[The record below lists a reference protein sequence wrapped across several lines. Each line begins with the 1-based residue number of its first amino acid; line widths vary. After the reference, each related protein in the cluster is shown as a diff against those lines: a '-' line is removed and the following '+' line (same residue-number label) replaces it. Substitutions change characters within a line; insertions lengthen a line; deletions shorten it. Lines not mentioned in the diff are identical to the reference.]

1 MPVGLNAGLHGVAA
15 ARVVWA
21 SRLPIQVMMMA
32 PEVPGLPSFDEKFGP
47 QAFTFDDVLLVPRR
61 SEVLPNEAST
71 ATRLADGLELHIPI
85 VSAAMDTVTE
95 ATMAIAMARN
105 GGIGILHRNLPVE
118 AQASEVDR
126 VKRSESGMITDPV
139 VLLGAEPVTKA
150 LELMAR
156 YHISGL
162 PVVDDDHRL
171 IGILTN
177 RDLRFEDRHDRPVS
191 EVMTSQGLVTVP
203 LGTTLAEASEL
214 LRAHRIEKLPVVDG
228 DGRLSGLITLKDIRK
243 RLQYPNAT
251 KDAQG
256 RLQVGAAI
264 GVGDD
269 AIKRAEALVA
279 AGVDVLVVDTA
290 HGHSTSVIDTVRQAA
305 ARFGSTII
313 MAGNVATAEAVR
325 DLAEAGA
332 AIVKV
337 GIGPGSICTT
347 RVVAGVGVPQLTAV
361 HDCARAAAEVGV
373 TVVADGGIRYSGDVA
388 KAIAAGAHAV
398 MLGGLLAGTEESPGE
413 LVPLRGQ
420 FFKEYRGMGSL
431 GAMDARSHSKDRYFQ
446 AEVTSP
452 DKVVPE
458 GIEGRVPYRG
468 PLAQVLHQIVGGLR
482 SSMGYCGAA
491 DLMSMRR
498 DARFVRIT
506 ASGVQES
513 HPHDVTITNEA
524 PNYPMS

>member
-1 MPVGLNAGLHGVAA
+1 MD
-15 ARVVWA
+15 
-21 SRLPIQVMMMA
+21 
-32 PEVPGLPSFDEKFGP
+32 PEVPGLPSADDKFGP
-47 QAFTFDDVLLVPRR
+47 QALTFDDVLLVPRR
-61 SEVLPNEAST
+61 SDVLPGDV
-71 ATRLADGLELHIPI
+71 ATSARLADGLELHIPV

-95 ATMAIAMARN
+95 SSMAIAMARN
-105 GGIGILHRNLPVE
+105 GGLGILHRNLPVE
-118 AQASEVDR
+118 AQAAEVDR
-126 VKRSESGMITDPV
+126 VKRSEAGMITDPV
-139 VLLGAEPVTKA
+139 VLTGGEPVSHA
-150 LELMAR
+150 LELLAR
-156 YHISGL
+156 YRISGL

-171 IGILTN
+171 VGILTN
-177 RDLRFEDRHDRPVS
+177 RDLRFEDRMDRPVA
-191 EVMTSQGLVTVP
+191 EIMTTEGLVTAP
-203 LGTTLAEASEL
+203 LGTTLTEASEL
-214 LRAHRIEKLPVVDG
+214 LRAHRIEKLPVVDA

-243 RLQYPNAT
+243 RLQYPHAT

-269 AIKRAEALVA
+269 AVKRAEALVT

-290 HGHSTSVIDTVRQAA
+290 HGHSTAVLDTVRQVVT
-305 ARFGSTII
+305 RFPEVIVMG
-313 MAGNVATAEAVR
+313 GNVATADAVR

-332 AIVKV
+332 SIVKV

-347 RVVAGVGVPQLTAV
+347 RVVAGVGVPQLSAI
-361 HDCARAAAEVGV
+361 HDCAAAAAEVGV
-373 TVVADGGIRYSGDVA
+373 TIVADGGIRYSGDVA
-388 KAIAAGAHAV
+388 KAIAAGADVV

-420 FFKEYRGMGSL
+420 YFKEYRGMGSL

-446 AEVTSP
+446 AEVTTP
-452 DKVVPE
+452 EKVVPE

-468 PLAQVLHQIVGGLR
+468 PLAQVLHQVVGGLR
-482 SSMGYCGAA
+482 SAMGYCGAP
-491 DLMSMRR
+491 DLGSLRR

>member
-1 MPVGLNAGLHGVAA
+1 MD
-15 ARVVWA
+15 
-21 SRLPIQVMMMA
+21 
-32 PEVPGLPSFDEKFGP
+32 PEVPGLPSADDKFGP
-47 QAFTFDDVLLVPRR
+47 QALTFDDVLLVPRR
-61 SEVLPNEAST
+61 SDVLPGDV
-71 ATRLADGLELHIPI
+71 ATSARLADGLELHIPV

-95 ATMAIAMARN
+95 SSMAIAMARN
-105 GGIGILHRNLPVE
+105 GGLGILHRNLPVE
-118 AQASEVDR
+118 AQAAEVDR
-126 VKRSESGMITDPV
+126 VKRSEAGMITDPV
-139 VLLGAEPVTKA
+139 VLTGGEPVSHA
-150 LELMAR
+150 LELLAR
-156 YHISGL
+156 YRISGL

-171 IGILTN
+171 VGILTN
-177 RDLRFEDRHDRPVS
+177 RDLRFEDRMDRPVA
-191 EVMTSQGLVTVP
+191 EIMTTEGLVTAP
-203 LGTTLAEASEL
+203 LGTTLTEASEL
-214 LRAHRIEKLPVVDG
+214 LRAHRIEKLPVVDA

-243 RLQYPNAT
+243 RLQYPHAT

-269 AIKRAEALVA
+269 AVKRAEALVT

-290 HGHSTSVIDTVRQAA
+290 HGHSTAVLDTVRQVVT
-305 ARFGSTII
+305 RFPEVIVMGGT
-313 MAGNVATAEAVR
+313 VATADAVR

-332 AIVKV
+332 SIVKV

-347 RVVAGVGVPQLTAV
+347 RVVAGVGVPQLSAI
-361 HDCARAAAEVGV
+361 HDCAAAAAEVGV
-373 TVVADGGIRYSGDVA
+373 TIVADGGIRYSGDVA
-388 KAIAAGAHAV
+388 KAIAAGADVV

-420 FFKEYRGMGSL
+420 YFKEYRGMGSL

-446 AEVTSP
+446 AEVTTP
-452 DKVVPE
+452 EKVVPE

-468 PLAQVLHQIVGGLR
+468 PLAQVLHQVVGGLR
-482 SSMGYCGAA
+482 SAMGYCGAP
-491 DLMSMRR
+491 DLGSLRR

>member
-1 MPVGLNAGLHGVAA
+1 
-15 ARVVWA
+15 
-21 SRLPIQVMMMA
+21 
-32 PEVPGLPSFDEKFGP
+32 
-47 QAFTFDDVLLVPRR
+47 
-61 SEVLPNEAST
+61 
-71 ATRLADGLELHIPI
+71 
-85 VSAAMDTVTE
+85 
-95 ATMAIAMARN
+95 
-105 GGIGILHRNLPVE
+105 
-118 AQASEVDR
+118 
-126 VKRSESGMITDPV
+126 
-139 VLLGAEPVTKA
+139 
-150 LELMAR
+150 
-156 YHISGL
+156 
-162 PVVDDDHRL
+162 
-171 IGILTN
+171 
-177 RDLRFEDRHDRPVS
+177 
-191 EVMTSQGLVTVP
+191 
-203 LGTTLAEASEL
+203 
-214 LRAHRIEKLPVVDG
+214 
-228 DGRLSGLITLKDIRK
+228 
-243 RLQYPNAT
+243 
-251 KDAQG
+251 
-256 RLQVGAAI
+256 
-264 GVGDD
+264 
-269 AIKRAEALVA
+269 
-279 AGVDVLVVDTA
+279 
-290 HGHSTSVIDTVRQAA
+290 
-305 ARFGSTII
+305 
-313 MAGNVATAEAVR
+313 
-325 DLAEAGA
+325 
-332 AIVKV
+332 
-337 GIGPGSICTT
+337 
-347 RVVAGVGVPQLTAV
+347 VVAGVGVPQLTAV

>member
-1 MPVGLNAGLHGVAA
+1 MTMASDDVGV
-15 ARVVWA
+15 
-21 SRLPIQVMMMA
+21 
-32 PEVPGLPSFDEKFGP
+32 PSFDEKFGP
-47 QAFTFDDVLLVPRR
+47 QAITFDDVLLVPRR
-61 SEVLPNEAST
+61 SDVLPSDVST
-71 ATRLADGLELHIPI
+71 AVRLADGLALHIPV

-105 GGIGILHRNLPVE
+105 GGIGILHRNMAVD
-118 AQASEVDR
+118 AQVAEVDR
-126 VKRSESGMITDPV
+126 VKRSEAGMITDPV
-139 VLLGAEPVTKA
+139 VLRGNEPVSAA

-177 RDLRFEDRHDRPVS
+177 RDLRFEERHDAAVS
-191 EVMTSQGLVTVP
+191 EVMTSDNLVTVP
-203 LGTTLAEASEL
+203 LGTTLNEAAEL
-214 LRAHRIEKLPVVDG
+214 LRSHRIEKLPVVDG

-251 KDAQG
+251 KDSQG

-269 AIKRAEALVA
+269 AVKRAEALAV

-290 HGHSTSVIDTVRQAA
+290 HGHSQSVLDTVREVAT
-305 ARFGSTII
+305 RFPSVTVMG
-313 MAGNVATAEAVR
+313 GNVATSDAVR
-325 DLAEAGA
+325 DLAAAGA
-332 AIVKV
+332 SVVKV

-347 RVVAGVGVPQLTAV
+347 RVVAGVGVPQLTAI

-373 TVVADGGIRYSGDVA
+373 TIVADGGIRYSGDVA

-420 FFKEYRGMGSL
+420 YFKEYRGMGSL

-446 AEVTSP
+446 AGVATP

-468 PLAQVLHQIVGGLR
+468 PLAQVLHQVVGGLR
-482 SSMGYCGAA
+482 SAMGYCGAA
-491 DLMSMRR
+491 DLGVLRT

-506 ASGVQES
+506 SSGVNES
-513 HPHDVTITNEA
+513 HPHDITITNEA
-524 PNYPMS
+524 PNYPIS

>member
-1 MPVGLNAGLHGVAA
+1 MD
-15 ARVVWA
+15 
-21 SRLPIQVMMMA
+21 
-32 PEVPGLPSFDEKFGP
+32 PEVPGLPSADDKFGP
-47 QAFTFDDVLLVPRR
+47 QALTFDDVLLVPRR
-61 SEVLPNEAST
+61 SDVLPGDV
-71 ATRLADGLELHIPI
+71 ATSARLADGLELHIPV

-95 ATMAIAMARN
+95 SSMAIAMARN
-105 GGIGILHRNLPVE
+105 GGLGILHRNLPVE
-118 AQASEVDR
+118 AQAAEVDR
-126 VKRSESGMITDPV
+126 VKRSEAGMITDPV
-139 VLLGAEPVTKA
+139 VLTGGEPVSHA
-150 LELMAR
+150 LELLAR
-156 YHISGL
+156 YRISGL

-171 IGILTN
+171 VGILTN
-177 RDLRFEDRHDRPVS
+177 RDLRFEDRMDRPVA
-191 EVMTSQGLVTVP
+191 EIMTTEGLVTAP
-203 LGTTLAEASEL
+203 LGTTLTEASEL
-214 LRAHRIEKLPVVDG
+214 LRAHRIEKLPVVDA

-243 RLQYPNAT
+243 RLQYPHAT

-269 AIKRAEALVA
+269 AVKRAEALVT

-290 HGHSTSVIDTVRQAA
+290 HGHSTAVLDTVRQVVT
-305 ARFGSTII
+305 RFPEVIVMG
-313 MAGNVATAEAVR
+313 GNVATADAVR
-325 DLAEAGA
+325 DLAAAGA
-332 AIVKV
+332 SIVKV

-347 RVVAGVGVPQLTAV
+347 RVVAGVGVPQLSAI
-361 HDCARAAAEVGV
+361 HDCAAAAAEVGV
-373 TVVADGGIRYSGDVA
+373 TIVADGGIRYSGDVA
-388 KAIAAGAHAV
+388 KAIAAGADVV

-420 FFKEYRGMGSL
+420 YFKEYRGMGSL

-446 AEVTSP
+446 AEVTTP
-452 DKVVPE
+452 EKVVPE

-468 PLAQVLHQIVGGLR
+468 PLAQVLHQVVGGLR
-482 SSMGYCGAA
+482 SAMGYCGAP
-491 DLMSMRR
+491 DLGSLRR

>member
-1 MPVGLNAGLHGVAA
+1 MN
-15 ARVVWA
+15 
-21 SRLPIQVMMMA
+21 MA
-32 PEVPGLPSFDEKFGP
+32 PDDIGLPSFDEKFGP
-47 QAFTFDDVLLVPRR
+47 QALTFDDVLLVPRR
-61 SEVLPNEAST
+61 SEVLPSDVTT
-71 ATRLADGLELHIPI
+71 ATRLADGLELHIPV

-105 GGIGILHRNLPVE
+105 GGIGILHRNMTVE
-118 AQASEVDR
+118 AQVAEVDR
-126 VKRSESGMITDPV
+126 VKRSEAGMITDPV
-139 VLLGAEPVTKA
+139 VLRGAEPVANA
-150 LELMAR
+150 LDLMAR

-177 RDLRFEDRHDRPVS
+177 RDLRFEERHDVAVS
-191 EVMTSQGLVTVP
+191 EVMTSKDLVTVP
-203 LGTTLAEASEL
+203 LGTTLTEAAEL
-214 LRAHRIEKLPVVDG
+214 LRNHRIEKLPVVDG

-251 KDAQG
+251 KDSHG

-269 AIKRAEALVA
+269 AVKRAEALVA

-290 HGHSTSVIDTVRQAA
+290 HGHSQSVLDTVTEVATRFPAA
-305 ARFGSTII
+305 TI
-313 MAGNVATAEAVR
+313 MGGNVATAEAVR
-325 DLAEAGA
+325 DLAAAGA
-332 AIVKV
+332 DVVKV

-347 RVVAGVGVPQLTAV
+347 RVVAGVGVPQLSAI
-361 HDCARAAAEVGV
+361 HDCAVAAAEVGV

-420 FFKEYRGMGSL
+420 YFKEYRGMGSL

-446 AEVTSP
+446 AGVATP

-468 PLAQVLHQIVGGLR
+468 PLAQVLHQVVGGLR
-482 SSMGYCGAA
+482 SAMGYCGTA
-491 DLMSMRR
+491 DLASLRN

-513 HPHDVTITNEA
+513 HPHDITITNEA
-524 PNYPMS
+524 PNYPIS

>member
-1 MPVGLNAGLHGVAA
+1 MDSDL
-15 ARVVWA
+15 
-21 SRLPIQVMMMA
+21 IQQI
-32 PEVPGLPSFDEKFGP
+32 DDKFGP
-47 QAFTFDDVLLVPRR
+47 QALTFDDVLLVPRR
-61 SEVLPNEAST
+61 SDVLPGDVST
-71 ATRLADGLELHIPI
+71 SARLADGLELHIPV

-95 ATMAIAMARN
+95 SSMAIAMARN
-105 GGIGILHRNLPVE
+105 GGLGILHRNLPVE
-118 AQASEVDR
+118 AQAAEVDR
-126 VKRSESGMITDPV
+126 VKRSEAGMITDPV
-139 VLLGAEPVTKA
+139 VLTGGEPVSHA
-150 LELMAR
+150 LELLAR
-156 YHISGL
+156 YRISGL

-171 IGILTN
+171 VGILTN
-177 RDLRFEDRHDRPVS
+177 RDLRFEDRMDRPVA
-191 EVMTSQGLVTVP
+191 EIMTTEGLVTAP
-203 LGTTLAEASEL
+203 LGTTLTEASEL
-214 LRAHRIEKLPVVDG
+214 LRAHRIEKLPVVDA

-243 RLQYPNAT
+243 RLQYPHAT

-269 AIKRAEALVA
+269 AVKRAEALVT

-290 HGHSTSVIDTVRQAA
+290 HGHSTAVLDTVRQVVT
-305 ARFGSTII
+305 RFPEVIVMG
-313 MAGNVATAEAVR
+313 GNVATADAVR

-332 AIVKV
+332 SIVKV

-347 RVVAGVGVPQLTAV
+347 RVVAGVGVPQLSAI
-361 HDCARAAAEVGV
+361 HDCAAAAAEVGV
-373 TVVADGGIRYSGDVA
+373 TIVADGGIRYSGDVA
-388 KAIAAGAHAV
+388 KAIAAGADVV

-420 FFKEYRGMGSL
+420 YFKEYRGMGSL

-446 AEVTSP
+446 AEVTTP
-452 DKVVPE
+452 EKVVPE

-468 PLAQVLHQIVGGLR
+468 PLAQVLHQVVGGLR
-482 SSMGYCGAA
+482 SAMGYCGAP
-491 DLMSMRR
+491 DLGSLRR

>member
-1 MPVGLNAGLHGVAA
+1 
-15 ARVVWA
+15 
-21 SRLPIQVMMMA
+21 
-32 PEVPGLPSFDEKFGP
+32 
-47 QAFTFDDVLLVPRR
+47 
-61 SEVLPNEAST
+61 
-71 ATRLADGLELHIPI
+71 
-85 VSAAMDTVTE
+85 
-95 ATMAIAMARN
+95 
-105 GGIGILHRNLPVE
+105 
-118 AQASEVDR
+118 
-126 VKRSESGMITDPV
+126 
-139 VLLGAEPVTKA
+139 
-150 LELMAR
+150 
-156 YHISGL
+156 
-162 PVVDDDHRL
+162 
-171 IGILTN
+171 
-177 RDLRFEDRHDRPVS
+177 
-191 EVMTSQGLVTVP
+191 
-203 LGTTLAEASEL
+203 
-214 LRAHRIEKLPVVDG
+214 
-228 DGRLSGLITLKDIRK
+228 
-243 RLQYPNAT
+243 
-251 KDAQG
+251 
-256 RLQVGAAI
+256 
-264 GVGDD
+264 
-269 AIKRAEALVA
+269 
-279 AGVDVLVVDTA
+279 VDVLVVDTA
-290 HGHSTSVIDTVRQAA
+290 HGHSTSVIDTVREAA

-332 AIVKV
+332 AVVKV

-347 RVVAGVGVPQLTAV
+347 RVVAGVGVPQLTAI

-468 PLAQVLHQIVGGLR
+468 PLAQVLYQVVGGLR
-482 SSMGYCGAA
+482 SSMGYCGAD
-491 DLMSMRR
+491 DLESMRR

-506 ASGVQES
+506 ASGVRES

-524 PNYPMS
+524 PNYPMT

>member
-1 MPVGLNAGLHGVAA
+1 MVADDA
-15 ARVVWA
+15 
-21 SRLPIQVMMMA
+21 
-32 PEVPGLPSFDEKFGP
+32 GLPSFDEKFGA
-47 QAFTFDDVLLVPRR
+47 QALTFDDVLLVPRR
-61 SEVLPNEAST
+61 SDVLPGDVST
-71 ATRLADGLELHIPI
+71 ATRLADGLELHIPV

-105 GGIGILHRNLPVE
+105 GGIGILHRNMAVE
-118 AQASEVDR
+118 AQVAEVDR
-126 VKRSESGMITDPV
+126 VKRSEAGMITDPV
-139 VLLGAEPVTKA
+139 VLRGDQPVAAA

-177 RDLRFEDRHDRPVS
+177 RDLRFEERHDVAVS
-191 EVMTSQGLVTVP
+191 EVMTSDDLVTVP
-203 LGTTLAEASEL
+203 LGTTLTEAAEL
-214 LRAHRIEKLPVVDG
+214 LRSHRIEKLPVVDA

-243 RLQYPNAT
+243 RMQYPHAT
-251 KDAQG
+251 KDPQG

-269 AIKRAEALVA
+269 AVKRAEALIA
-279 AGVDVLVVDTA
+279 AGVDVVVVDTA
-290 HGHSTSVIDTVRQAA
+290 HGHSQSVLDTVREVAT
-305 ARFGSTII
+305 RFPGTTI
-313 MAGNVATAEAVR
+313 MGGNVATAEAVR
-325 DLAEAGA
+325 DLADAGA
-332 AIVKV
+332 AIIKV

-347 RVVAGVGVPQLTAV
+347 RVVAGVGVPQLSAV
-361 HDCARAAAEVGV
+361 HDCAVAAAEVGV

-420 FFKEYRGMGSL
+420 YFKEYRGMGSL

-446 AEVTSP
+446 AGVTSP

-468 PLAQVLHQIVGGLR
+468 PLGQVLHQIVGGLR
-482 SSMGYCGAA
+482 SAMGYCGAA
-491 DLMSMRR
+491 DLGVLRR
-498 DARFVRIT
+498 ESRFVRIT
-506 ASGVQES
+506 ASGMQES
-513 HPHDVTITNEA
+513 HPHDITITNEA

>member
-1 MPVGLNAGLHGVAA
+1 MD
-15 ARVVWA
+15 
-21 SRLPIQVMMMA
+21 
-32 PEVPGLPSFDEKFGP
+32 PEAPGLPSADDKFGP
-47 QAFTFDDVLLVPRR
+47 QALTFDDVLLVPRR
-61 SEVLPNEAST
+61 SDVLPGDV
-71 ATRLADGLELHIPI
+71 ATSARLADGLELHIPV

-95 ATMAIAMARN
+95 SSMAIAMARN
-105 GGIGILHRNLPVE
+105 GGLGILHRNLPVE
-118 AQASEVDR
+118 AQAAEVDR
-126 VKRSESGMITDPV
+126 VKRSEAGMITDPV
-139 VLLGAEPVTKA
+139 VLTGGEPVSHA
-150 LELMAR
+150 LELLAR
-156 YHISGL
+156 YRISGL

-171 IGILTN
+171 VGILTN
-177 RDLRFEDRHDRPVS
+177 RDLRFEDRMDRPVA
-191 EVMTSQGLVTVP
+191 EIMTTEGLVTAP
-203 LGTTLAEASEL
+203 LGTTLTEASEL
-214 LRAHRIEKLPVVDG
+214 LRAHRIEKLPVVDA

-243 RLQYPNAT
+243 RLQYPHAT

-269 AIKRAEALVA
+269 AVKRAEALVT

-290 HGHSTSVIDTVRQAA
+290 HGHSTAVLDTVRQVVT
-305 ARFGSTII
+305 RFPEVIVMG
-313 MAGNVATAEAVR
+313 GNVATADAVR

-332 AIVKV
+332 SIVKV

-347 RVVAGVGVPQLTAV
+347 RVVAGVGVPQLSAI
-361 HDCARAAAEVGV
+361 HDCAAAAAEVGV
-373 TVVADGGIRYSGDVA
+373 TIVADGGIRYSGDVA
-388 KAIAAGAHAV
+388 KAIAAGADVV

-420 FFKEYRGMGSL
+420 YFKEYRGMGSL

-446 AEVTSP
+446 AEVTTP
-452 DKVVPE
+452 EKVVPE

-468 PLAQVLHQIVGGLR
+468 PLAQVLHQVVGGLR
-482 SSMGYCGAA
+482 SAMGYCGAP
-491 DLMSMRR
+491 DLGSLRR